1 MKDFLDF
8 LERHFDKLMIAAFVT
23 LLIGICFFFA
33 VKGIDGKA
41 FDWATNAFGIFVGLL
56 GGLITGVAIGRNM
69 TKPDAPAPAP
79 PAAQTTSG
87 Q

>member
-1 MKDFLDF
+1 MSEFF
-8 LERHFDKLMIAAFVT
+8 NNHFDKMLISFFVAVLIA
-23 LLIGICFFFA
+23 ICVFFA

-69 TKPDAPAPAP
+69 SKPAEKVE
-79 PAAQTTSG
+79 G

>member
-1 MKDFLDF
+1 MNFWRD
-8 LERHFDKLMIAAFVT
+8 HFDKLLISYFVT

-41 FDWATNAFGIFVGLL
+41 MDWATNAFGIFVGLL

-69 TKPDAPAPAP
+69 
-79 PAAQTTSG
+79 AQREQAEIPNAQG
-87 Q
+87 PEGPKV